1 MNVLRIHRAGPS
13 IDALLLERFRDV
25 PAAALSDALERNA
38 AVVGLLPVGGCLSGL
53 AGRSV
58 AGPALTVRTRPG
70 DNLAVHKALDLVR
83 PGDVLV
89 VDAHGDLE
97 SSIMGDLMTRYAMS
111 REVAAVVIDGAV
123 RDRDF
128 ISNGDLPI
136 FARGFSHIGPDKF
149 GPGEIHV
156 PVTIGGVVV
165 HDGDLVVGDTDGV
178 TIVPHARIDEAL
190 TNAERIVNNENE
202 TRRAIE
208 ARTWDRSWVD
218 AACTVVMVP
227 DES

>member
-1 MNVLRIHRAGPS
+1 ML
-13 IDALLLERFRDV
+13 
-25 PAAALSDALERNA
+25 
-38 AVVGLLPVGGCLSGL
+38 VGACW
-53 AGRSV
+53 AFDR
-58 AGPALTVRTRPG
+58 
-70 DNLAVHKALDLVR
+70 R

-111 REVAAVVIDGAV
+111 RGVAAVVIDGAV

-128 ISNGDLPI
+128 ISNGSLPI
-136 FARGFSHIGPDKF
+136 FARGFSHIGPDKV

-165 HDGDLVVGDTDGV
+165 HDGDLVVGDSDGV

-190 TNAERIVNNENE
+190 ANAERIVNNEVE
-202 TRRAIE
+202 TRRAID
-208 ARTWDRSWVD
+208 AGTWDRSWVD
-218 AACTVVMVP
+218 VACTVIMVP
-227 DES
+227 DAT